1 MKELKKTLGPLA
13 DKVAEDVD
21 SLRDEILKQITVA
34 GQEGNGRVQFLLT
47 TVLGRLDVA
56 EAAICVGVTETFE
69 FIDSKQAESSPSLQ

>member
-1 MKELKKTLGPLA
+1 MKELKNTLGPLA
-13 DKVAEDVD
+13 DKVAKDIE

-56 EAAICVGVTETFE
+56 EGAICAGVTGTFE
-69 FIDSKQAESSPSLQ
+69 FIDSKQPESSPSLQ